1 MARQLHGRSL
11 TVITSNLAVYE
22 ELQDDRDV
30 QLLLLGGVVRRD
42 YRSLVGF
49 LTEDNLRQVHADR
62 LFLGTS
68 GVRPDGQVLDTTAVE
83 VPVKRAMIAASAQV
97 VLVADAG
104 KFPGTGMARV
114 CGPEELDVVVTNAP
128 GDEKTCS
135 RLREA
140 GVEVVEVSRLTILGG
155 GASASRW
162 STGRRWATAAKDASP
177 TCTVSRPGA
186 GGGRA
191 SSSVTICARA
201 GTEPVHGESPR
212 SRGSPWACSPCR
224 AWGEAAGEH
233 DRCPASAFTGS
244 PGHRVTGSPGH
255 RVTGSPERPCLVGL
269 VERHPLLDG
278 RAVGRRAAAGRRD
291 PAWTA

>member
-1 MARQLHGRSL
+1 MVSGMLADRRHQLILRALRADGPISVVALAEKVGASQATIRRDLVQLEDEGLLKRVYGGAAPVVGEDDPFADVAGVRVEAKDALAVWCANLVRDGETVLLDIGTTAHRVARHLHGRSL

-22 ELQDDRDV
+22 ELQDDKDV
-30 QLLLLGGVVRRD
+30 QLILLGGVVRRD

-97 VLVADAG
+97 VLLADAG

-128 GDEKTCS
+128 VDEKTGS

-140 GVEVVEVSRLTILGG
+140 GVEVVEV
-155 GASASRW
+155 
-162 STGRRWATAAKDASP
+162 
-177 TCTVSRPGA
+177 
-186 GGGRA
+186 
-191 SSSVTICARA
+191 
-201 GTEPVHGESPR
+201 
-212 SRGSPWACSPCR
+212 
-224 AWGEAAGEH
+224 
-233 DRCPASAFTGS
+233 
-244 PGHRVTGSPGH
+244 
-255 RVTGSPERPCLVGL
+255 
-269 VERHPLLDG
+269 
-278 RAVGRRAAAGRRD
+278 
-291 PAWTA
+291 